1 MVDICIIGGGAAGMT
16 AAIHAK
22 EANPDLDI
30 LILEKKNQLGKK
42 ILASGNGKC
51 NLSNIKCK
59 NVQQT
64 LDFFGRLGVFTRTDS
79 EGRIYP
85 YTEES
90 RAILDALKTRI
101 DQLGIQVRTSA
112 EVLELEKKKDFIV
125 HLNTGTIKAKKVLI
139 ACGGKAGSQFGT
151 TGDGYRLAKAFG
163 HHVEKPIPVLT
174 AVDVNE
180 DMEKLAGIRVKGAV
194 SLSYQDEIIFEEKG
208 EIQFTKT
215 GISGIC
221 VFNLSRY
228 LLIPEG
234 KTFQNGF
241 EDYEIFIDFFP
252 EEDEVLSLLEQRDAM
267 GFKGKKL
274 LEYLVRGP
282 IASWIYDLAEGD
294 IAESAS
300 LLKAFPLTPKGAKGW
315 DFAQATKGGVSFD
328 DVNRETLE
336 SKLIKNLYFAG
347 EVLDFDGPCG
357 GYNLQ
362 NAWEN
367 GALVGKEMAR

>member
-1 MVDICIIGGGAAGMT
+1 MMDICIIGGGAAGMT

-22 EANPDLDI
+22 ETNPLLDI

-51 NLSNIKCK
+51 NLSNVRCE

-64 LDFFGRLGVFTRTDS
+64 LDFFSRLGVITRTDS

-90 RAILDALKTRI
+90 RAILDALKNRI
-101 DQLGIQVRTSA
+101 EQLGIQVRTSA
-112 EVLELEKKKDFIV
+112 EVLEIEKKKDFIL
-125 HLNTGTIKAKKVLI
+125 HLNTGEIHAKKVLI

-163 HHVEKPIPVLT
+163 HRVEKPIPVLT
-174 AVDVNE
+174 AVDVKE
-180 DMEKLAGIRVKGAV
+180 SMEKLAGIRVKAMV

-228 LLIPEG
+228 LLIPDG
-234 KTFQNGF
+234 KTFQDGF
-241 EDYEIFIDFFP
+241 DDYEIFIDFFP
-252 EEDEVLSLLEQRDAM
+252 EETEMLTLLEQREKL
-267 GFKGKKL
+267 GFTGERL

-282 IASWIYDLAEGD
+282 IAARIYELSQGD
-294 IAESAS
+294 VTESAA
-300 LLKAFPLTPKGAKGW
+300 LLKAFPLSPKGVKGW
-315 DFAQATKGGVSFD
+315 DFAQVTKGGVSFD
-328 DVNRETLE
+328 DVNRETLQ
-336 SKLIKNLYFAG
+336 SKLVSGLYFAG

-367 GALVGKEMAR
+367 GALAGKEMAR